1 LFRLKKR
8 RFGYYTSPGAHAARV
23 FRGIAGGW
31 IALMMRKRGR
41 RTVQLPARAKG
52 PDGGEGLQS
61 VQTAFRILEELSNA
75 HGPVGVTDLAGRLGE
90 LKPRVY
96 RHLSTLKKLGVVF
109 QDPRNGGY
117 SLGGKLFS
125 LGEAALEQFDLRFV
139 AAPFLT
145 RLRDQTQQTALL
157 SVPGNG
163 EPIVLSCVE
172 YLDRLSISS
181 RAGNRPPP
189 HCSSQGR
196 IALAFADESARK
208 RVLGRKLAAFTQHSI
223 TDRQLIETRLSL
235 IRERFYEDA
244 IDEVRLGINALSA
257 PLFRDNDEFIG
268 IIGIVGTSAQ
278 ITTPPPRPLILKL
291 QHVAAALSAELN
303 CRIYYDRGLVK

>member
-1 LFRLKKR
+1 MKHKAK
-8 RFGYYTSPGAHAARV
+8 P
-23 FRGIAGGW
+23 
-31 IALMMRKRGR
+31 
-41 RTVQLPARAKG
+41 RTVRPPARARRS
-52 PDGGEGLQS
+52 DGSDGLQS

-75 HGPVGVTDLAGRLGE
+75 HGPVGLTDLAGMLGE

-96 RHLSTLKKLGVVF
+96 RHLSTLKRLGVVF
-109 QDPRNGGY
+109 QVARNGDY

-139 AAPFLT
+139 AAPFLI

-172 YLDRLSISS
+172 YVDRLSISS
-181 RAGNRPPP
+181 RPGNRPPP

-223 TDRQLIETRLSL
+223 TDRQLIETRLNV
-235 IRERFYEDA
+235 IRERFFEEA
-244 IDEVRLGINALSA
+244 IDEVRLGINALAA
-257 PLFRDNDEFIG
+257 PVFRDDDEFIG
-268 IIGIVGTSAQ
+268 IISIVGTSAQ
-278 ITTPPPRPLILKL
+278 IGTPPPRPLILAL
-291 QHVAAALSAELN
+291 HRVAGSLSAELN
-303 CRIYYDRGLVK
+303 CRIYYERGLVK